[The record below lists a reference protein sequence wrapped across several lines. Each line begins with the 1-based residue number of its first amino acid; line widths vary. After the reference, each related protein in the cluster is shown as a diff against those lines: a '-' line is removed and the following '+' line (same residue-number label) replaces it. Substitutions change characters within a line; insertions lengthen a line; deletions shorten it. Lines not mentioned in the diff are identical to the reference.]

1 MCQTAVLTMKVTSFY
16 RLTQHLLTR
25 AHHSMHFKG
34 DPKFQSNQDLMDTT
48 SLPPHQKR
56 NYPGNV
62 STLGSFFPLFQLCFN
77 VIEIYQNK
85 NGKLFLKA
93 LHNRISYFFKNLYAV
108 LIFQI
113 LIFCTPKTNTI
124 FYVNYISICFKNGVE

>member
-1 MCQTAVLTMKVTSFY
+1 MCLTEDTKGFHQTSVITMKVTSFY

-25 AHHSMHFKG
+25 AQHSMHFKG

-62 STLGSFFPLFQLCFN
+62 STFRSFFLSFSYALMS
-77 VIEIYQNK
+77 
-85 NGKLFLKA
+85 LK
-93 LHNRISYFFKNLYAV
+93 HI
-108 LIFQI
+108 
-113 LIFCTPKTNTI
+113 KTKKEG
-124 FYVNYISICFKNGVE
+124 FS